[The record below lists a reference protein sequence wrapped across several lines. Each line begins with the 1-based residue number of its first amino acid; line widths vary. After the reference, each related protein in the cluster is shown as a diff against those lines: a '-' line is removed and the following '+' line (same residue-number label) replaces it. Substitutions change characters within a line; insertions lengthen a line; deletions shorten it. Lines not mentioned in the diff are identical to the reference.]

1 MEGKQRGLRFLPD
14 KREKTPLRVS
24 APPCARQ
31 ISLVNEL
38 SRNVRTSG
46 RKNKNK
52 SQVYKRVNKQDV
64 AQEGVPRLDAAALD
78 STSGV
83 R

>member
-1 MEGKQRGLRFLPD
+1 MNFPVTWERPGEKQN
-14 KREKTPLRVS
+14 KT
-24 APPCARQ
+24 
-31 ISLVNEL
+31 
-38 SRNVRTSG
+38 
-46 RKNKNK
+46 
-52 SQVYKRVNKQDV
+52 QVYKRVNKQDD